1 MKTKQMCYLNKYI
14 KLVSSARYYFYEVN
28 LYILLDIKQYFSKV
42 DKHDKWYYYNS
53 LHLNIYIYLFIN
65 LFV

>member
-1 MKTKQMCYLNKYI
+1 MKTKQNKCVTYKYI

-42 DKHDKWYYYNS
+42 DKHNKLKSINDIIII
-53 LHLNIYIYLFIN
+53 LYI
-65 LFV
+65 